1 MTTTN
6 STPPRFEYAPAP
18 STVRLDLADAAV
30 ASVGILGA
38 SVVIFIALLATG
50 RVTTWEHV
58 RTFAIITMVI
68 AYLPIIFLVLLK
80 LDSVRDRHT
89 LQRARSGA
97 ERSYLDSLYKIDAN
111 KNGRV
116 DKDELTPFL
125 DYVRYL
131 HQGGKTTAA
140 VAQEALGISGPTWQ
154 SYKEQIVELNLG
166 YTIKSQGGV
175 GFALHDT
182 VRKMSYEKIEDI
194 IRRRLA

>member
-6 STPPRFEYAPAP
+6 NTPPRFEYAPAP

-58 RTFAIITMVI
+58 RTFTVIALAI
-68 AYLPIIFLVLLK
+68 AYLPIGALVWLK
-80 LDSVRDRHT
+80 LDAVHDRHT

-97 ERSYLDSLYKIDAN
+97 ERAYLGSLYIDT
-111 KNGRV
+111 NGNGKA

-140 VAQEALGISGPTWQ
+140 VAQEAKGISGPTWQ
-154 SYKEQIVELNLG
+154 SYKEQIIDLNLG
-166 YTIKSQGGV
+166 YTVKSQGGV